1 MTDIKAGLS
10 KETIRLL
17 DSAGLD
23 TREKI
28 VAAGEIG
35 WLRIPR
41 FGKGRMDEVNEWLG
55 NDAPPVARRIAKC
68 VAFLEAKGY
77 KVTRLVVRNLV

>member
-10 KETIRLL
+10 RETIRLL
-17 DSAGLD
+17 ESAGLD

-28 VAAGEIG
+28 IEAGEVD
-35 WLRIPR
+35 WLRIPK

-55 NDAPPVARRIAKC
+55 DDAPTIKRRIANC
-68 VAFLEAKGY
+68 VAFLGAKGY
-77 KVTRLVVRNLV
+77 KVIPPNS